1 MNQDLKD
8 VYLQWICSL
17 KSPATIHR
25 YKVALDRFSTSIWQC
40 KPYEVEMI
48 KWQELSRQI
57 VSESFLEPIKETS
70 VKLATISGY
79 FSAVRSYLAFLNR
92 SEMVQNQQIDLS
104 KFELRYYE
112 ALPSKKE
119 LESRL
124 IAMERE
130 IKAIKG
136 MLEKYQN

>member
-25 YKVALDRFSTSIWQC
+25 YKMALDRFSKSIWQR
-40 KPYEVEMI
+40 KAHEVEI
-48 KWQELSRQI
+48 VDWQDLSRQI
-57 VSESFLEPIKETS
+57 VYERFLEPIKETG
-70 VKLATISGY
+70 VKVATISGY

-92 SEMVQNQQIDLS
+92 SQMVLNQPIDLA
-104 KFELRYYE
+104 KFELKYYE
-112 ALPSKKE
+112 LLPSKKE

-130 IKAIKG
+130 IEAIRG
-136 MLEKYQN
+136 MLEKYQK

>member
-8 VYLQWICSL
+8 VYLNWICSL

-25 YKVALDRFSTSIWQC
+25 YKMALDCFSKSIWQR
-40 KPYEVEMI
+40 KAHEVEI
-48 KWQELSRQI
+48 VDWQDLSRQI
-57 VSESFLEPIKETS
+57 VYERFLEPIKETG
-70 VKLATISGY
+70 VKVATISGY

-92 SEMVQNQQIDLS
+92 SQMVLNQPIDLA
-104 KFELRYYE
+104 KFELKYYE
-112 ALPSKKE
+112 LLPSKKE

-130 IKAIKG
+130 IEAIRG
-136 MLEKYQN
+136 MLEKYQK

>member
-8 VYLQWICSL
+8 VYLNWICSL

-25 YKVALDRFSTSIWQC
+25 YKMALDRFSKSIWQR
-40 KPYEVEMI
+40 KAHEVEI
-48 KWQELSRQI
+48 VDWQDLSRQI
-57 VSESFLEPIKETS
+57 VYERFLEPIKETG
-70 VKLATISGY
+70 VKVATISGY

-92 SEMVQNQQIDLS
+92 SQMVLNQPIDLA
-104 KFELRYYE
+104 KFELKYYE
-112 ALPSKKE
+112 LLPSKKE

-130 IKAIKG
+130 IEAIRG
-136 MLEKYQN
+136 MLEKYQK